1 MSYIHFRASIARAI
15 VKMSI
20 FFWHCA
26 MIGDIFFN
34 LNESMYM
41 KKSTKA
47 LCMSLLLCPA
57 LYLNAGNGMSGIRHN
72 ARAGQA
78 LRAPDPDEFLR
89 KKMSEDATVNTIDS
103 NGYTILH
110 HAVREGNLD
119 LIMTY
124 VERGAAVNAVDAKGY
139 SPLYYSIASGNEE
152 KVDLFL
158 DAGAQELE
166 GKNLV
171 ETAIDVD
178 KRTVA
183 LLLLNR
189 GMRANDHAL
198 QKMVVGQNYLSLLRV
213 ALNQGGYNIDVQEAV
228 GGNTLLML
236 SIVGKH
242 PNEKVFGELLSRG
255 ARGDIANKQGALPI
269 HLAVT
274 KGLMYTIKL
283 LLKQNPA
290 YACAACQWQ
299 DGERVESIYPLHF
312 YAQSKYATDA
322 VADALIAAGASVEG
336 STAPIHAV
344 AHGHSAAFKKLIALG
359 CDPDI
364 ADYDGKTALMVA
376 LCHGDN
382 DIATQLMSN
391 PEVKKTVA
399 TGGSTLLHFA
409 AEGGLVNQIEAIQEK
424 YALNINAI
432 DDKGNTP
439 LQVAQ
444 ITGKYAAA
452 RKLRQLAALELSN
465 EKEEAP
471 SDITE
476 WMLIDGNEGSDGKSE

>member
-1 MSYIHFRASIARAI
+1 M
-15 VKMSI
+15 
-20 FFWHCA
+20 
-26 MIGDIFFN
+26 
-34 LNESMYM
+34 
-41 KKSTKA
+41 
-47 LCMSLLLCPA
+47 
-57 LYLNAGNGMSGIRHN
+57 LYLHAGNGMSGMASRN
-72 ARAGQA
+72 NMRAGQA

-89 KKMSEDATVNTIDS
+89 KKMSEDATVSTIDS
-103 NGYTILH
+103 QGYSILH
-110 HAVREGNLD
+110 YTVREGNLD
-119 LIMTY
+119 LITTY
-124 VERGAAVNAVDAKGY
+124 VERGAAVDAVDAKGY
-139 SPLYYSIASGNEE
+139 TPLYYSIASGNEE

-171 ETAIDVD
+171 EAAIDVD

-189 GMRANDHAL
+189 GMRANDHVL
-198 QKMVVGQNYLSLLRV
+198 RKMVIGQNYLSLLRV
-213 ALNQGGYNIDVQEAV
+213 ALNQGGYNIDEQEAL

-236 SIVGKH
+236 SIIGTH
-242 PNEKVFGELLSRG
+242 SNEKVFGELLSRG
-255 ARGDIANKQGALPI
+255 ARSDIANKQGVLPI
-269 HLAVT
+269 HAAVM
-274 KGLMYTIKL
+274 KGLLYTIKL
-283 LLKQNPA
+283 LLAQNQA
-290 YACAACQWQ
+290 YASAPCVWR
-299 DGERVESIYPLHF
+299 DGDRVESIYPLHF

-382 DIATQLMSN
+382 DIVTQLLVN

-452 RKLRQLAALELSN
+452 RKLRQLAALELAN
-465 EKEEAP
+465 TIAEAP

-476 WMLIDGNEGSDGKSE
+476 WTLIDGSEGSDGKSE